1 MTRFLND
8 CARKVVSAMLQV
20 VMAACLPL
28 VFVVR
33 GGLFLA
39 GVPRISFWTGTPI
52 LTLSQKAASER
63 LLGERALVVV
73 RATNRITQS
82 FDVVLARWSLGW
94 NGLLYPLSGLAFLF
108 ILCTA
113 SRVHTFA
120 DGGILP
126 PVRKGHIATAE
137 LWAYRLFGIPLMVWV
152 YGADVRTRECT
163 LKLGRYNCCTDCTQ
177 IGRAC
182 VCAPEAGAA
191 NVARLRAN
199 QATLFS
205 MGDMIEYTPGSR
217 NDLFYW
223 PLDLEGKHSSK
234 PAFGDLEKKDHLTLR
249 VVHAPNHR
257 EFKGTRYLE
266 EAVSALQMDG
276 VPIELVLVEKLSND
290 EALTVYRTA
299 DVIFDQCLIGFH
311 GYFALEAMALGKA
324 VMCYIR
330 KPDEYLL
337 APQECPIINTHVET
351 LREDLRR
358 LVSSRDELESI
369 GRRGRQY
376 VERYYSREA
385 FAGRL
390 RRAYLDLGILKKSS
404 L

>member
-1 MTRFLND
+1 MTSLQREW
-8 CARKVVSAMLQV
+8 ARKSVSALLQV
-20 VMAACLPL
+20 AMAVCLPL
-28 VFVVR
+28 ALVVR
-33 GGLFLA
+33 GGFFLIRI
-39 GVPRISFWTGTPI
+39 PRISYWTGTPI

-63 LLGERALVVV
+63 LLGERAMVVV
-73 RATNRITQS
+73 RATNRITQN
-82 FDVVLARWSLGW
+82 FDVVLARWCLGTNW
-94 NGLLYPLSGLAFLF
+94 LLYPLSGLAFLF
-108 ILCTA
+108 MLCTA

-126 PVRKGHIATAE
+126 SVRKGHIASLE
-137 LWAYRLFGIPLMVWV
+137 LWAYRLLGIPLMVWM

-163 LKLGRYNCCTDCTQ
+163 LKLGQYNCCTDCTQ
-177 IGRAC
+177 VGSAC
-182 VCAPEAGAA
+182 VCDSSAGAA
-191 NVARLRAN
+191 NIARLRAN
-199 QATLFS
+199 HAILFS

-223 PLDLEGKHSSK
+223 PLDIQGVHSAMPVHGESNRNSHCK
-234 PAFGDLEKKDHLTLR
+234 LR

-266 EAVSALQMDG
+266 DAMNALQKEG
-276 VPIELVLVEKLSND
+276 VAIELVLVEKLPNH
-290 EALTVYRTA
+290 EALEVYRTA

-330 KPDEYLL
+330 KPEEYLL
-337 APQECPIINTHVET
+337 YPQECPIINTNVDT
-351 LREDLRR
+351 LQEDLRR
-358 LVSSRDELESI
+358 LAASREELETI

-376 VERYYSREA
+376 VERHYSREA

-390 RRAYLDLGILKKSS
+390 RRAYIDLGILPEEQT
-404 L
+404 